1 MGKNKLSL
9 EEVEEKL
16 SETVTQLVEDHLG
29 EELAGILQPLIPAA
43 VRLAAEKGIGVA
55 IDALQSLARE
65 DPYQSFSVLIQA
77 ATPEQRR
84 TIMEQ
89 ARVAAVQAVA
99 RRLESEDKLWEVLA
113 IALRVAASLLAL
125 LLV

>member
-29 EELAGILQPLIPAA
+29 EEMAGVLQPLIPAA
-43 VRLAAEKGIGVA
+43 VRLAAEKGVEA
-55 IDALQSLARE
+55 AVDALQNLARE
-65 DPYQSFSVLIQA
+65 DPYLSFSVLIQA

-99 RRLESEDKLWEVLA
+99 RRLGSEDRLWEVLA
-113 IALRVAASLLAL
+113 IALKVAASLLAL